1 MAGWGAI
8 SHSEASARMRPLVEQ
23 ALSLD
28 NDLAE
33 AWQALAYT
41 REVQGDLGGARRAEE
56 RALELDPQNP
66 IILISQI
73 LRWVWSHEPERG
85 LVYADEL
92 LRVDPLSP
100 KSLRVIASQYRR
112 LDRRDDAER
121 MFERMRSIDPQNTW
135 YLWGSFYLATGR
147 GDLVAA
153 LEAAEEA
160 ASIDTADPEA
170 HSAVAMNYLALGD
183 FAAAKFW
190 NEAALRLDSEAPHP
204 KAMAALLH
212 LYRDEKAEAVEIAR
226 ELTQPGSRSRMMSK
240 AIALRIEVGPDLAA
254 SNYEEIITRYL
265 THYPELADGRFPT
278 WRLALEP
285 NQLSEAFIVSL
296 DLASVYLHAGEE
308 AKAQALLSR
317 VESELPHWP
326 GTALYRYGIA
336 DVELHALRGEKAEA
350 LAALRVHVETGL
362 RDLWRLQFLHNPNLE
377 SIRGT
382 PEFAA
387 IVAEIEADMA
397 AQLERVREMQRNG
410 ELKPI
415 PKSSPRSQ

>member
-1 MAGWGAI
+1 
-8 SHSEASARMRPLVEQ
+8 
-23 ALSLD
+23 
-28 NDLAE
+28 
-33 AWQALAYT
+33 
-41 REVQGDLGGARRAEE
+41 
-56 RALELDPQNP
+56 
-66 IILISQI
+66 
-73 LRWVWSHEPERG
+73 
-85 LVYADEL
+85 
-92 LRVDPLSP
+92 
-100 KSLRVIASQYRR
+100 
-112 LDRRDDAER
+112 
-121 MFERMRSIDPQNTW
+121 MFERMRSIDPHNTW
-135 YLWGSFYLATGR
+135 YLWGSFYLASGR

-160 ASIDTADPEA
+160 ASIDTADPEGP
-170 HSAVAMNYLALGD
+170 SAVAMNYLALGD

-212 LYRDEKAEAVEIAR
+212 LYRDEKTEAVAIAR
-226 ELTQPGSRSRMMSK
+226 ELTQPGSRSRMMSR

-278 WRLALEP
+278 WSPAIEP
-285 NQLSEAFIVSL
+285 NQLSEALIVSL

-308 AKAQALLSR
+308 AKAQALLSL
-317 VESELPHWP
+317 VESELSHWP

-336 DVELHALRGEKAEA
+336 DVELHALRGEKEEA
-350 LAALRVHVETGL
+350 LAALRIHAKTGL

-387 IVAEIEADMA
+387 IVAEIEADMG

-415 PKSSPRSQ
+415 PESSARSQ